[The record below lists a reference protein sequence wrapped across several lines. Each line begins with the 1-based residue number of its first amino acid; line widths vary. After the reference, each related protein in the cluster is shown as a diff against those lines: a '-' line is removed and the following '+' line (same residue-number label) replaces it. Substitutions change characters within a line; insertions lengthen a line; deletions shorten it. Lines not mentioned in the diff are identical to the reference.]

1 MLKSFNE
8 DFDLRVRSM
17 MDQAQEPAPAGAW
30 EAISSRLD
38 ALAAAGLQ
46 PAASEAP
53 AAARPVRRVWYWAGA
68 ALAMAAAIALGIFF
82 SGTSDNNSNLINI
95 TSGEGLVAQEVASA
109 AETPAA
115 PVAETSVAP
124 AAQPEAAAEVAP
136 RGQNS
141 PLVTTNPEKSA
152 PRGQIE
158 ADMTTTPVDQTVHSE
173 KQPVSGTNTEN
184 SNVRSENAPVSGT
197 DNETVQ
203 SPVRPSAPAA
213 SKAEVDPFAQM
224 AFEDSRKA
232 PRRAP
237 VSLTISGG
245 STSNNSTVGNV
256 LQGAPGHY
264 FQDGIS
270 EKSQSSFGIP
280 VIVGLGVRYPIGDKL
295 SIGTG
300 LDYSI
305 LTRTFEGRYIE
316 GSTVKDGDFNHTLQY
331 IGIPVDLSLKLLTKN
346 DITIYSTVG
355 AEAEYAIYN
364 KYRLLGTDTVVGEK
378 VNGLQWSVGGGLGLE
393 FNVSDHFGIF
403 AEPSVKYYFDCGQP
417 KSIRTDKPFQM
428 VLRLGVRFEL

>member
-8 DFDLRVRSM
+8 DFDLQVRSM

-53 AAARPVRRVWYWAGA
+53 AAAAASSAPASAAAASARPVRRVWYWAGA

-124 AAQPEAAAEVAP
+124 VAETSVAPAAQPEAAAEVAP

-158 ADMTTTPVDQTVHSE
+158 ADMTTTPVDQTVRSE
-173 KQPVSGTNTEN
+173 KQPVSGTNSEN
-184 SNVRSENAPVSGT
+184 SDVRSEKQPVSGTNVENSDVRSENAPVSGT
-197 DNETVQ
+197 NAETVQ
-203 SPVRPSAPAA
+203 SPGQPSAPSATKPA
-213 SKAEVDPFAQM
+213 VDPFAQM

-232 PRRAP
+232 PGRAP

-245 STSNNSTVGNV
+245 STSNNATAGGV
-256 LQGAPGHY
+256 LQGAPGPY
-264 FQDGIS
+264 FQDGIT

-280 VIVGLGVRYPIGDKL
+280 VIVGLGVKYPVGDKL

-331 IGIPVDLSLKLLTKN
+331 IGIPVDLSLKLLTKD
-346 DITIYSTVG
+346 DITLYSTVG
-355 AEAEYAIYN
+355 IRNPLA
-364 KYRLLGTDTVVGEK
+364 
-378 VNGLQWSVGGGLGLE
+378 Q
-393 FNVSDHFGIF
+393 IF
-403 AEPSVKYYFDCGQP
+403 
-417 KSIRTDKPFQM
+417 
-428 VLRLGVRFEL
+428 

>member
-8 DFDLRVRSM
+8 DFDLQVRSM

-82 SGTSDNNSNLINI
+82 SGTSDNNSDLINI
-95 TSGEGLVAQEVASA
+95 TSGEGLVAQEVA
-109 AETPAA
+109 
-115 PVAETSVAP
+115 PV
-124 AAQPEAAAEVAP
+124 AEVAP

-141 PLVTTNPEKSA
+141 PLVTTTPEKSA
-152 PRGQIE
+152 SRGQIE
-158 ADMTTTPVDQTVHSE
+158 ADMTTAPVDQTVRSE
-173 KQPVSGTNTEN
+173 KQPVSGTN
-184 SNVRSENAPVSGT
+184 SESSVA
-197 DNETVQ
+197 ETVQ
-203 SPVRPSAPAA
+203 TPSQPSAPAA

-245 STSNNSTVGNV
+245 STSNNSTAGNV

-280 VIVGLGVRYPIGDKL
+280 VIVGIGVRYPIGDKL
-295 SIGTG
+295 LIGTG